1 MCWNLRIHAMVISII
16 CLILTGLAS
25 LDFIIT
31 IGKLSSGHF
40 TSNEV
45 STLLG
50 GGVYSPASVFLLVL
64 QISISIY
71 WIVSEVLCLAGAIK
85 NNKCLLIPFMIGLC
99 LPILGCVGL
108 IILMIIYGFLDA
120 HPHDPYGKID
130 LLVRMIPICII
141 LGFSI
146 YFLVI
151 IVKFYK
157 ELASGIVDGQR
168 EGVVLQT
175 FDSPLAPP
183 AGTQVVNASSEL
195 EKSSYPPQQYPH
207 EQPQPPIIS
216 QSYIQ

>member
-1 MCWNLRIHAMVISII
+1 MCCNLRIHAMVISII
-16 CLILTGLAS
+16 CLILTGIAS
-25 LDFIIT
+25 LDFIVT
-31 IGKLSSGHF
+31 IGKLTSGHF

-45 STLLG
+45 STLVG
-50 GGVYSPASVFLLVL
+50 GGVYSPASIFALVV

-108 IILMIIYGFLDA
+108 IIIMIISGFLDA
-120 HPHDPYGKID
+120 HPHDLYGKMG
-130 LLVRMIPICII
+130 LLIFVIPICII
-141 LGFSI
+141 LGLSI

-157 ELASGIVDGQR
+157 DLASGIVEGQS

-175 FDSPLAPP
+175 FNSPLAPP
-183 AGTQVVNASSEL
+183 VGTQVVNASSEL
-195 EKSSYPPQQYPH
+195 DKISCPPQQYPH
-207 EQPQPPIIS
+207 EKPPPLIIS
-216 QSYIQ
+216 QSYI

>member
-1 MCWNLRIHAMVISII
+1 MCS
-16 CLILTGLAS
+16 
-25 LDFIIT
+25 
-31 IGKLSSGHF
+31 
-40 TSNEV
+40 
-45 STLLG
+45 
-50 GGVYSPASVFLLVL
+50 
-64 QISISIY
+64 SIY
-71 WIVSEVLCLAGAIK
+71 QALIGNLAFSMKIILFYIYQRKNYIILIFNVLIRRFRYSIERK
-85 NNKCLLIPFMIGLC
+85 YSNNKCQLIPFMIRLC

-175 FDSPLAPP
+175 FNSPLAPP